1 MILVEPGIG
10 QVSCFYRQ
18 NSAQCSHRESNSWM
32 LRWSSVFN
40 ISAICAELWNEKIAY
55 CRIVWAAQYN
65 AFLTGILLWNLKEFH
80 CHQLFP
86 ILISEIFR
94 IIKYWLYYILGWLKT
109 VNSEKIRRFYT
120 FRSQWSFDE
129 CYSNSY
135 SFPNITTFATFQV
148 LLTGSN
154 NQFRNYESE
163 FSRIFDKLGQSDTFY
178 MSFWYLCLVLFFL

>member
-1 MILVEPGIG
+1 MYG
-10 QVSCFYRQ
+10 QLTS
-18 NSAQCSHRESNSWM
+18 
-32 LRWSSVFN
+32 
-40 ISAICAELWNEKIAY
+40 
-55 CRIVWAAQYN
+55 AQYN

-154 NQFRNYESE
+154 NQFRNYESRL
-163 FSRIFDKLGQSDTFY
+163 FLIFDQQFEQIFCFKKTFLQLVFETDVSLFAIGFFRPKQSD
-178 MSFWYLCLVLFFL
+178 W